1 MTIQGPLT
9 AGADVIKCPPVG
21 VWAWEAPTTQD
32 TEVGAQW
39 GQGHTGTLSV
49 SHNID
54 QGLPSDTAELR
65 GLGASYQDDNMASG
79 GYGYGGDVYDDD
91 EYPAAKPY
99 PHPGTVTVRHLVR
112 VKQLMTI

>member
-1 MTIQGPLT
+1 MAKDCPLT
-9 AGADVIKCPPVG
+9 R
-21 VWAWEAPTTQD
+21 
-32 TEVGAQW
+32 
-39 GQGHTGTLSV
+39 LS
-49 SHNID
+49 
-54 QGLPSDTAELR
+54 PR

-99 PHPGTVTVRHLVR
+99 PHPGTVTVRQFVG